1 MDYVVTESTAFY
13 GLVKLTQLRHAV
25 SLSLLAHWVGRG
37 RSGCIDCRLIYR
49 GVVLEGQLL
58 LILE

>member
-1 MDYVVTESTAFY
+1 MDYVVSESTAFY

-37 RSGCIDCRLIYR
+37 RSGCIDDR

-58 LILE
+58 RIRE

>member
-1 MDYVVTESTAFY
+1 MDHVVTESTAFY

-37 RSGCIDCRLIYR
+37 RSGCIDDR

-58 LILE
+58 RIRE